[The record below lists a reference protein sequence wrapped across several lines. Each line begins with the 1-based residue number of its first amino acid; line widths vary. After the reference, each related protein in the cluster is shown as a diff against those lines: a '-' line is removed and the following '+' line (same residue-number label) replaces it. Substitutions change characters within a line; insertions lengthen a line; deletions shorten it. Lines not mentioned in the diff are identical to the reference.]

1 VKPFRNTHPE
11 RTCKVKR
18 RSYRLY
24 KDSLRNDFLRACGY
38 CDDTDNY
45 CGGRNSFH
53 IDHFKPLKHFTGLEC
68 EYSNLVYS
76 CSYCNISKSDDW
88 PCLGTNL
95 TCNNEEG
102 YIDPCDPDFINHFE
116 RYDDGRIR
124 PKTTVGKYMFEQLK
138 LGLRRHELIWLL
150 RQLQEKIKEVAA
162 LYKNHNHS
170 AKANELL
177 KKHFEL
183 TEEFFKYKELYEENI

>member
-1 VKPFRNTHPE
+1 MKQFRHTHPK
-11 RTCKVKR
+11 RTYNVKHGN
-18 RSYRLY
+18 YRAY
-24 KDSLRNDFLRACGY
+24 KDHLRTDFCKACGY
-38 CDDTDNY
+38 CDDTDAY

-53 IDHFKPLKHFTGLEC
+53 IDHFRPLNHFNKLEC

-88 PCLGTNL
+88 PCLGTDL
-95 TCNNEEG
+95 ACNKDEG
-102 YIDPCDPDFINHFE
+102 YVDPCDPDFIKHFE
-116 RYDDGRIR
+116 RYDDGRIK

-150 RQLQEKIKEVAA
+150 RQLQEKIKIVAA
-162 LYKNHNHS
+162 LFKQDEHS

-183 TEEFFKYKELYEENI
+183 TEEFFKYKELYEETI